1 MSNIL
6 QNVPHLVIDNNQC
19 CLIDAEDHVTKWFD
33 DNKTGILA
41 DDLLLAK
48 SMGIILS
55 KNPENLLESIAASD
69 KNIFYIN
76 SIDKFVKIVS
86 SIQGKICIIVDRSTQ
101 SFQWIKD
108 FVEIAKKSSIDRGTI
123 KVCFRESNDTNSEFN
138 QWIKNNDLGGPVDS
152 GKIYIFSDRPAKWIF
167 TKNIHIKIV
176 ATTMSQYP
184 SDQIIKNW
192 YLSQPC
198 MIYLGS
204 SKLLF
209 VSEDQ
214 IVKL

>member
-6 QNVPHLVIDNNQC
+6 QNVAHLVINNGQC
-19 CLIDAEDHVTKWFD
+19 QLIDAEYHAIKWFD
-33 DNKTGILA
+33 NNKTGILA

-76 SIDKFVKIVS
+76 SIDNFVKIIE
-86 SIQGKICIIVDRSTQ
+86 SIKGKICIIVDRSKQ

-108 FVEIAKKSSIDRGTI
+108 FVEIAKKSSIDRGAI

-167 TKNIHIKIV
+167 TKDVDIKIV